1 MAVPSLPWDKRGM
14 ASSPTPAASEAAAS
28 ELANHQHELAR
39 AVCLVLSR
47 DTARDATTTAGTRR
61 TVAEELLIYLQ
72 EALHAGD
79 ILLFLHYLEWLRT
92 TAETAIAS
100 EELARILNALGETV
114 ARTLPDEA
122 TVAVQGM
129 LEAGH
134 DLLQHKPAEPASFIE
149 PEAPLGDL
157 ARRYLDAILDGDH
170 RQAQGLVMDAVQG
183 EVLVEDIYL
192 HVFQAAQYEIGR
204 LWQLNRASVAQE
216 HFATA
221 TTQLTMSRL
230 YPYIYSRER
239 VGRRAV
245 VACVG
250 DELHELGARMVADF
264 FELGGWD
271 TYFLGANTPAESVVW
286 ALQDQAAD
294 LLAISVTMASHVAA
308 VEPLVRRARAA
319 DRDGIKILV
328 GGYPFVISP
337 RLSEAIGADGN
348 GMDAR
353 EAIGTATRLLA
364 AGDRG

>member
-1 MAVPSLPWDKRGM
+1 MPWGKRGM

-28 ELANHQHELAR
+28 ELAHHHHELAR
-39 AVCLVLSR
+39 AVCLALSR
-47 DTARDATTTAGTRR
+47 DTARNAATGSARR
-61 TVAEELLIYLQ
+61 TVVDEILIYLQ
-72 EALHAGD
+72 EALHARD

-92 TAETAIAS
+92 TSETAIAH
-100 EELARILNALGETV
+100 EDLARILNALGKTV

-122 TVAVQGM
+122 TAAVHGM

-294 LLAISVTMASHVAA
+294 ILAISVTMASHVAA

-337 RLSEAIGADGN
+337 RLCEAIGADGN

-364 AGDRG
+364 AGDHG